1 MIDMPSPT
9 RWFAGCC
16 LAITL
21 MLSDGLAAPTGAPLS
36 PDKPWPV
43 ANSAS
48 YAAELRASDVLSSVR
63 VTEGKTYELTELID
77 IAQRTNPETRV
88 AWENARQA
96 AIRAGIVEST
106 YYPMLALQ
114 AAAGYQHVAS
124 TIPRS
129 VDPRGFFKADAE
141 AIIPMVT
148 LKWLIFD
155 FGGRDASLAAAN
167 EQLAAASF
175 GFNAWH
181 QKIVFDVTRSY
192 YNLNAVRSRV
202 EVARSAL
209 RSVQTV
215 QQAAESRLRQGLAT
229 LPEVL
234 QAREQSARAAYD
246 VEEATASEV
255 DARMALLEAMGVRPS
270 TSLQVADLNQR
281 RLPATLEDAA
291 DKFVDTALENR
302 PDLLARVAVLRS
314 KDAEIRKARSE
325 FYPRIIAS
333 GNIGQN
339 IGRVRVDGGPWSTV
353 NEPQY
358 GVAIALEMPLYDGG
372 LRRQREQLAHSERR
386 VAEEE
391 LNLARD
397 RSVREVVKAYDD
409 VKVAFRKH
417 DAAIAL
423 LAAADRAYAAALE
436 SYRRGV
442 GTYIDVANAQTQ
454 LTRARTS
461 DTETRALIFTASAA
475 LAFSTGEIAAP
486 LPADAEPGRSSR

>member
-1 MIDMPSPT
+1 
-9 RWFAGCC
+9 
-16 LAITL
+16 
-21 MLSDGLAAPTGAPLS
+21 
-36 PDKPWPV
+36 
-43 ANSAS
+43 
-48 YAAELRASDVLSSVR
+48 
-63 VTEGKTYELTELID
+63 
-77 IAQRTNPETRV
+77 
-88 AWENARQA
+88 
-96 AIRAGIVEST
+96 
-106 YYPMLALQ
+106 
-114 AAAGYQHVAS
+114 
-124 TIPRS
+124 
-129 VDPRGFFKADAE
+129 
-141 AIIPMVT
+141 MVT
-148 LKWLIFD
+148 LKWLMFD
-155 FGGRDASLAAAN
+155 FGGREASLAAAN
-167 EQLAAASF
+167 EQLAAANF
-175 GFNAWH
+175 GFNARH
-181 QKIVFDVTRSY
+181 QKIVFDVTRTY
-192 YNLNAVRSRV
+192 YKLNAVRSRV
-202 EVARSAL
+202 EVARSGL
-209 RSVQTV
+209 RSTQTV

-234 QAREQSARAAYD
+234 QAREQTARAAYD
-246 VEEATASEV
+246 VEEASASEV

-270 TSLQVADLNQR
+270 TSIQVADLQKR
-281 RLPATLEDAA
+281 PLPATLEDAA

-302 PDLLARVAVLRS
+302 PDLLARVALLRS

-333 GNIGQN
+333 GNVGQN

-358 GVAIALEMPLYDGG
+358 GVAIALEVPLYDAG
-372 LRRQREQLAHSERR
+372 LRRQREQLAHAERR

-442 GTYIDVANAQTQ
+442 GTYVDVANAQTH

-461 DTETRALIFTASAA
+461 DTEARALIFSASAA
-475 LAFSTGEIAAP
+475 LAFSTGEIAPPVP
-486 LPADAEPGRSSR
+486 LDGGTHRSPR